1 MTYGNYPMLNY
12 SPSLKVKAGALLE
25 LRRREQLRP
34 PYHSEW
40 YASLARSEQKP
51 PPWAWRI
58 WLYLAGRGAGKTR
71 SGAEWVQWVANTH
84 QGARIGLIAP
94 TAADVRDVMVEGES
108 GIMAIAPNA
117 ARPVYTPSLRRLT
130 WPNGSQATTY
140 SADEPERLR
149 GPQHTHLW
157 ADEMCSW
164 RYPATWDNA
173 LLGLRLGANP
183 QVMVTTTPKPIPLL
197 KKLVSDKT
205 VHVTKG
211 STYDNAANLAPAF
224 MAEIINRY
232 EGTRLGRQELNAEI
246 LDDAP
251 GALWNRAQLDALRV
265 VKAPDLSRLVVA
277 IDPAATSRDS
287 SDETGIIAV
296 GRTIDGHYY
305 VLDDKTLRAS
315 PHGWAS
321 AAVSLYHLLGADR
334 IIAETNNGGEM
345 VELTVRTV
353 DKEIPYRAVHASRG
367 KQTRAEPIAA
377 LYEQGKVHH
386 VGMFVDLED
395 QMCEWEPSS
404 GDSPDRIDALV
415 WGITDLMQRPQRR
428 SNSMA

>member
-1 MTYGNYPMLNY
+1 MTYGNYPMLSY
-12 SPSLKVKAGALLE
+12 APSLKVRAGALLE

-34 PYHSEW
+34 PYQSEW
-40 YASLARSEQKP
+40 YASIARPEQKP

-108 GIMAIAPNA
+108 GIMAIAPDD
-117 ARPVYTPSLRRLT
+117 ARPTYTPSLRRLT

-305 VLDDKTLRAS
+305 ILDDKTLRAS